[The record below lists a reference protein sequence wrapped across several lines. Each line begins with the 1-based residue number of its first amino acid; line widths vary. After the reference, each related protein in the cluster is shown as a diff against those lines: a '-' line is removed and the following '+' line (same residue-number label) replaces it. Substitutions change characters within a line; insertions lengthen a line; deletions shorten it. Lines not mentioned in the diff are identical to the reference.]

1 MALIILDFD
10 GTIADSFDYVAGF
23 LERHVR
29 RGRILTPKE
38 KDTLRGMNMQ
48 QMAVHLGC
56 PKWKLPWLFLIGRR
70 AMRRAIYDVPMFAGM
85 GKVIEQL
92 QNEGHELA
100 IVSSN
105 NSRNIKLYLHHHH
118 LYKHFTDIYGG
129 AGFFG
134 KRRAIRSVLRRNS
147 VLPKDAW
154 YIGDETRDV
163 EGAHAAGIRVVAV
176 TWGFDKADLLESHK
190 PTALAAVPQDII
202 RILEE
207 N

>member
-10 GTIADSFDYVAGF
+10 GTIADSFDYVASF

-29 RGRILTPKE
+29 RGRLLTHKE
-38 KDTLRGMNMQ
+38 KETLRGMNMR

-56 PKWKLPWLFLIGRR
+56 PRWKLPWLFVIGRR
-70 AMRRAIYDVPMFAGM
+70 AMRRSIYDVPMFAGM

-92 QNEGHELA
+92 HNEGHELA

-118 LYKHFTDIYGG
+118 LYKHFTDLYGG

-147 VLPKDAW
+147 VQTKNAW

-163 EGAHAAGIRVVAV
+163 EGAKAADIRVIAV
-176 TWGFDKADLLESHK
+176 TWGFDKVELLAKHE
-190 PTALAAVPQDII
+190 PTALANEPQDII

-207 N
+207 A